1 MKLVIGKPDDSEVI
15 LAEESGGVWKP
26 NSNLS
31 LELAKFLQGA
41 NPEEFEMWVEED
53 E

>member
-1 MKLVIGKPDDSEVI
+1 MKLVIGKPDESEVV

-26 NSNLS
+26 NPNLTAEMAM
-31 LELAKFLQGA
+31 LQQGA
-41 NPEEFEMWVEED
+41 HARAFVMWGEGD

>member
-1 MKLVIGKPDDSEVI
+1 MKLVIGKPDESEVV
-15 LAEESGGVWKP
+15 LAEESGGAWKP
-26 NSNLS
+26 NPNLTS
-31 LELAKFLQGA
+31 ELAKFLQGA